1 MHQEQSNEVRNRIL
15 LSLGSNWQAEQHM
28 QLAMQLLQARFHT
41 LRFSEAIWMEALN
54 YPQSVGPFLN
64 RVAEGWVCERPEEIQ
79 ACLKSIECQLG
90 RRSEQKAAGVV
101 VIDLDLLQ
109 WNDRILKPADLQ
121 RPYVRSGLAS
131 LGIPTDQA

>member
-1 MHQEQSNEVRNRIL
+1 MQQEQRNEVEHRIF
-15 LSLGSNWQAEQHM
+15 LSLGSNCQAEKNM

-64 RVAEGWVCERPEEIQ
+64 RVAEGWVSESPEEIR
-79 ACLKSIECQLG
+79 ACLKAIERQLG
-90 RRSEQKAAGVV
+90 RHSGQKAAGVV

-109 WNDRILKPADLQ
+109 WNDQIMKSADLQ

-131 LGIPTDQA
+131 LGICTDQA

>member
-1 MHQEQSNEVRNRIL
+1 
-15 LSLGSNWQAEQHM
+15 M
-28 QLAMQLLQARFHT
+28 QLAMQLLQAHIHA

-64 RVAEGWVCERPEEIQ
+64 RVSEGWVCERPEEIQ
-79 ACLKSIECQLG
+79 ACLKSIERHLG

>member
-41 LRFSEAIWMEALN
+41 LRFSESIWMEALN

-64 RVAEGWVCERPEEIQ
+64 RVAVGWVGESPVEIQ
-79 ACLKSIECQLG
+79 ACLKSIERQLG